1 MAKIEA
7 KEVLESIEKHKKSNQ
22 EIPVRGSEALSFAR
36 GYDLALE
43 HIKEIVKVMNYGAEA
58 IEALEKIMEGNE

>member
-7 KEVLESIEKHKKSNQ
+7 KEVLESIEKHKKSNR
-22 EIPVRGSEALSFAR
+22 EIPVKGSEALAFAR

-43 HIKEIVKVMNYGAEA
+43 HIREIVKVLNYGAEA
-58 IEALEKIMEGNE
+58 IEALEKIMEGE

>member
-7 KEVLESIEKHKKSNQ
+7 KEVLEAIEKHKKNNQ
-22 EIPVRGSEALSFAR
+22 EIPIKGAEARSFAR

-43 HIKEIVKVMNYGAEA
+43 HIKEIVNIMNYGAEA
-58 IEALEKIMEGNE
+58 IEALEKIMEGE

>member
-7 KEVLESIEKHKKSNQ
+7 KEVLESIEKHKKSNR
-22 EIPVRGSEALSFAR
+22 EIPVKGTEALAFAR

-43 HIKEIVKVMNYGAEA
+43 HIKEIVSIMNYGAEA
-58 IEALEKIMEGNE
+58 IEALEKIMEGE